1 LQFFTGYCHQSLGE
15 WHEAMAS
22 ELEEAIKLY
31 ESARDVYAKTD
42 QVRWARTQNN
52 LGIAYSESPG
62 GDRAGNLQKAID
74 AFQAALR
81 VKTEKDFPFD
91 WAETQN
97 NLGIAYSE
105 LPGGDR
111 SGNLQK
117 AIDAY
122 EAALRVRTE
131 KDFPFDWAITQYNLG
146 LLFAGQSTG
155 DRIQNLEKAKSC
167 FEAALRV
174 WSEKGFPDD
183 HRDASNHL
191 AIIEQEIG
199 KLEVK

>member
-1 LQFFTGYCHQSLGE
+1 
-15 WHEAMAS
+15 
-22 ELEEAIKLY
+22 
-31 ESARDVYAKTD
+31 
-42 QVRWARTQNN
+42 
-52 LGIAYSESPG
+52 
-62 GDRAGNLQKAID
+62 
-74 AFQAALR
+74 
-81 VKTEKDFPFD
+81 
-91 WAETQN
+91 
-97 NLGIAYSE
+97 